1 MSSVDPIEYAVDT
14 GRPDPWRR
22 AAITGL
28 LALLHH
34 RRLIAELVRRDVAD
48 RYRGSLL
55 GIFWSFVHPLLLLAT
70 YTFVFSFVFRASWPG
85 MEGRP
90 LVFALMVFC
99 GLIPFTMISE
109 VSTKSCNAIRSS
121 SSYVKRVTFPLEVL
135 PVIPVG
141 SAVVHMATSLVV
153 LAIGQLLILHTIP
166 WTFIFIPVVL
176 VPYFLILVA
185 AAFLLACL
193 GVFFRDLGHLVTVG
207 LTLLMFLSPI
217 LYPGSMVPDWAG
229 ILLSYNPLAYVAEEL
244 RAVAVWGLVPSAA
257 PWIRHTLS
265 GVLICAGAMTLF
277 HLARR
282 RFADVL

>member
-265 GVLICAGAMTLF
+265 EIGRAHV
-277 HLARR
+277 
-282 RFADVL
+282 